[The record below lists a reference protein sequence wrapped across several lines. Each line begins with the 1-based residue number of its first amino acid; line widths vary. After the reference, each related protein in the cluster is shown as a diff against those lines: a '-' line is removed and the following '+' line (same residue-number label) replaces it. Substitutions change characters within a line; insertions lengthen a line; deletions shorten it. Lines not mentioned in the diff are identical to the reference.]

1 MKNIRLLFIAMLA
14 AIFSG
19 CMDHN
24 DEPAGYTF
32 GNPSIGEANTTIA
45 DLKTRYKDV
54 AASNGVEEVTDD
66 IVLSGVIVGDDES
79 GNIYKN
85 LYLNDGT
92 GTLVIGINSTGLYA
106 TLPVGQKIAIDCK
119 GLHVGGY
126 GTMLQLGGLYQGNI
140 GRMSEYLW
148 KSHVKAIGEPS
159 LSYPEL
165 TPMEVD
171 ENWLSSANQNEAPF
185 FVKFKNV
192 TFAEADGLTQYAAPD
207 NLADG
212 GNGVNRTLEIGGTDV
227 IFRTSTYANFATDYM
242 KMGEVSVTGLLTQY
256 NGEWQI
262 VARTIRD
269 IE

>member
-1 MKNIRLLFIAMLA
+1 MKNIRLLFIAMLT

-66 IVLSGVIVGDDES
+66 IILSGVIVGDDES

-148 KSHVKAIGEPS
+148 S

-171 ENWLSSANQNEAPF
+171 ENWLSSANQADAPF
-185 FVKFKNV
+185 FVKFKGV

>member
-1 MKNIRLLFIAMLA
+1 MRNMRLLFMALLA
-14 AIFSG
+14 AVFSG

-24 DEPAGYTF
+24 DEPEGYAY
-32 GNPSIGEANTTIA
+32 GNPAIGEANTTVA
-45 DLKTRYKDV
+45 DLKARYKSV
-54 AASNGVEEVTDD
+54 AASNGVEEITENLV
-66 IVLSGVIVGDDES
+66 ISGVIVGDDES

-92 GTLVIGINSTGLYA
+92 GTLVVGINSTGLYA
-106 TLPVGQKIAIDCK
+106 TLPVGQKIAVDCK
-119 GLHVGGY
+119 GLYIGGY
-126 GTMLQLGGLYQGNI
+126 GTMTQLGGLYQGNI
-140 GRMSEYLW
+140 GRMSDYLW
-148 KSHVKAIGEPS
+148 KSHVKAIGEPN

-171 ENWLSSANQNEAPF
+171 EGWLSAADQADAPF
-185 FVKFKNV
+185 FVKFKDV

-207 NLADG
+207 DLADG
-212 GNGVNRTLEIGGTDV
+212 GNGVNRTLEVGGTDL

-242 KMGEVSVTGLLTQY
+242 KMGEVDVTGLLTQY

-262 VARTIRD
+262 TVRTSRD